1 MEPMIMY
8 GAEVAEHM
16 LKDRVWD
23 ANKTLYILS
32 NQADPAS
39 ATYVR
44 NKQKKCEQV
53 GVGCKVYDISNATLE
68 DVTRIFYNIL
78 LDHLY
83 DKMYYLIIQ
92 KPLPEQLKKHEST
105 LNRFF
110 DVMRDA
116 DIDAFGGDL
125 STEFK
130 TPCTPLGIM
139 KMLDYYVGL
148 DWLDGKRA
156 VVIGRSE
163 IVGKP
168 MAQLLLKA
176 NCTVTTC
183 HSHTSDD
190 DLYFYLRN
198 ADLIVSAVGKPKF
211 ITEKYIGER
220 CPVIVDVGINRDEN
234 GKLCGDVDF
243 ENVKNKCYAISPVP
257 GGVGLL
263 TVASIVYKMGEPK

>member
-1 MEPMIMY
+1 MKPMIMY

-16 LKDRVWD
+16 LKNRIWD

-44 NKQKKCEQV
+44 NKQRKCEQV
-53 GVGCKVYDISNATLE
+53 GVDCKVYDISNATLE
-68 DVTRIFYNIL
+68 EVEEILHDISVSSNI
-78 LDHLY
+78 
-83 DKMYYLIIQ
+83 YYVIIQ
-92 KPLPEQLKKHEST
+92 KPLPKQLKEYESVIDE
-105 LNRFF
+105 FF
-110 DVMRDA
+110 DRVPNA

-139 KMLDYYVGL
+139 KMLDYYVGH

-220 CPVIVDVGINRDEN
+220 CPVVVDVGINRDEN

-257 GGVGLL
+257 GGVGPL
-263 TVASIVYKMGEPK
+263 TVASIVYKMGEIL

>member
-16 LKDRVWD
+16 LKNRVWD

-53 GVGCKVYDISNATLE
+53 GVGCEVYDISHATLE
-68 DVTRIFYNIL
+68 DVTKIFNDIE
-78 LDHLY
+78 LY
-83 DKMYYLIIQ
+83 HRETSYIIIQ
-92 KPLPEQLKKHEST
+92 KPLPEQLKKHEAI
-105 LNRFF
+105 LDKFF
-110 DVMRDA
+110 EAMPDA

-139 KMLDYYVGL
+139 KMLDYYVGH

-220 CPVIVDVGINRDEN
+220 CPVVVDVGINRDEN

-257 GGVGLL
+257 GGVGPL
-263 TVASIVYKMGEPK
+263 TVASIVYKMGEAK

>member
-1 MEPMIMY
+1 MKPMIMY
-8 GAEVAEHM
+8 GAEVANYM
-16 LKDRVWD
+16 LKNRVWD
-23 ANKTLYILS
+23 ASQTLYILS

-44 NKQKKCEQV
+44 NKQKKCEQM
-53 GVGCKVYDISNATLE
+53 GVRCEVYDVSDATLTNVE
-68 DVTRIFYNIL
+68 EIL
-78 LDHLY
+78 RDISLNPNT
-83 DKMYYLIIQ
+83 YYVIIQ
-92 KPLPEQLKKHEST
+92 KPLPKQLKEYESVIDG
-105 LNRFF
+105 FF
-110 DVMRDA
+110 DKVPDA

-168 MAQLLLKA
+168 IAQLLLKA

-220 CPVIVDVGINRDEN
+220 CPVVVDVGINRDEN

-257 GGVGLL
+257 GGVGPL
-263 TVASIVYKMGEPK
+263 TVASIIYKMGEIL

>member
-8 GAEVAEHM
+8 GAEVAERM
-16 LKDRVWD
+16 LKNRVWD

-39 ATYVR
+39 TTYVR

-53 GVGCKVYDISNATLE
+53 GVGCEVYDISNATLE
-68 DVTRIFYNIL
+68 DVTRIFNDIE
-78 LDHLY
+78 LY
-83 DKMYYLIIQ
+83 HRKTSYIIIQ
-92 KPLPEQLKKHEST
+92 KPLPEQLKKHEAI
-105 LNRFF
+105 LDKFF
-110 DVMRDA
+110 EAIPDA

-139 KMLDYYVGL
+139 KMLDYYVGH

-220 CPVIVDVGINRDEN
+220 CPVVVDVGINRDEN

-257 GGVGLL
+257 GGVGPL

>member
-16 LKDRVWD
+16 LKNRVWD

-68 DVTRIFYNIL
+68 DVTKIFYDIV
-78 LDHLY
+78 LY
-83 DKMYYLIIQ
+83 HRKTSYVIIQ
-92 KPLPEQLKKHEST
+92 KPLPEQLKKHEAI

-110 DVMRDA
+110 EAIPYA

-125 STEFK
+125 SAEFK

-220 CPVIVDVGINRDEN
+220 CPVVVDVGINRDEN

-257 GGVGLL
+257 GGVGPL
-263 TVASIVYKMGEPK
+263 TVASIVYKMGEAK

>member
-16 LKDRVWD
+16 LKNRVWD

-53 GVGCKVYDISNATLE
+53 GVGCKVYDISKVADEIEAFDIL
-68 DVTRIFYNIL
+68 RNIA
-78 LDHLY
+78 LDL
-83 DKMYYLIIQ
+83 KTYYVIVQ
-92 KPLPEQLKKHEST
+92 KPLPKH
-105 LNRFF
+105 LGMFQPLVDKFF
-110 DVMRDA
+110 AQCPDA

-139 KMLDYYVGL
+139 KMLDYYVGY

-257 GGVGLL
+257 GGVGPL
-263 TVASIVYKMGEPK
+263 TVASIVYKMGEAK

>member
-23 ANKTLYILS
+23 ANKILYILS

>member
-53 GVGCKVYDISNATLE
+53 GVGCKVYDISNADLT
-68 DVTRIFYNIL
+68 DVEEILYNISL
-78 LDHLY
+78 NSNI
-83 DKMYYLIIQ
+83 YYVIIQ
-92 KPLPEQLKKHEST
+92 KPLPKQLKEYEST
-105 LNRFF
+105 IDKFF
-110 DVMRDA
+110 DKVPGA

-257 GGVGLL
+257 GGVGPL
-263 TVASIVYKMGEPK
+263 TVASIVYKMGETK

>member
-8 GAEVAEHM
+8 GAEVAEHV
-16 LKDRVWD
+16 LKNRVWD

-68 DVTRIFYNIL
+68 DVTKIFYDIV
-78 LDHLY
+78 LY
-83 DKMYYLIIQ
+83 HRKTSYVIIQ
-92 KPLPEQLKKHEST
+92 KPLPEQLKKHET
-105 LNRFF
+105 ILNRFF
-110 DVMRDA
+110 EAIPDA

-139 KMLDYYVGL
+139 KMLDYYVGH

-220 CPVIVDVGINRDEN
+220 CPVVVDVGINRDEN

-257 GGVGLL
+257 GGVGPL
-263 TVASIVYKMGEPK
+263 TVASIVYKMGEAK

>member
-1 MEPMIMY
+1 MKPMIMY

-23 ANKTLYILS
+23 AGKTLYILS

-53 GVGCKVYDISNATLE
+53 GVGCKVYDISNATLK
-68 DVTRIFYNIL
+68 DVREIYY
-78 LDHLY
+78 DMVLY
-83 DKMYYLIIQ
+83 HHKTSYAIIQ
-92 KPLPEQLKKHEST
+92 RPLPEQLKNEAI

-110 DVMRDA
+110 DMMPDA

-211 ITEKYIGER
+211 ITEKYIGDR
-220 CPVIVDVGINRDEN
+220 RPVIVDVGINRDEN

-257 GGVGLL
+257 GGVGPL
-263 TVASIVYKMGEPK
+263 TVASIVYKMGEAR

>member
-32 NQADPAS
+32 NQTDPAS

-53 GVGCKVYDISNATLE
+53 GVGCKVYDISDATLK